1 MTAYAGACGPR
12 GFAGFDDDDVAAM
25 AEQLRGMK
33 RMFMAGRRGG
43 PGHGPGGHGGPGVP
57 WRGFGP
63 GMARWGFPFG
73 DGGPRARAGRGDVRT
88 AVLALLWEGPR
99 HGYQMIQEI
108 AERSEGAWKP
118 SPGSIY
124 PVLSALQDEGLVD
137 DEKIDGRRVFSLTDA
152 GRAAVEERAEEI
164 AHVFD
169 SNKAEEDADL
179 ADIRPLIAGVASATM
194 QVLQTGSPEQVAA
207 ARKVLATARRE
218 LYLLLAEDDEDA

>member
-124 PVLSALQDEGLVD
+124 PALSLLEDEGLIVAD
-137 DEKIDGRRVFSLTDA
+137 AATGKRQFTLTDNGREAVAQIGDTTPPWEQVTTDA
-152 GRAAVEERAEEI
+152 GSDVVGLRDAMKQFIGAWRQVMEVGSNEQRTAAVEI
-164 AHVFD
+164 L
-169 SNKAEEDADL
+169 NKARRQLYVLL
-179 ADIRPLIAGVASATM
+179 ADEA
-194 QVLQTGSPEQVAA
+194 
-207 ARKVLATARRE
+207 
-218 LYLLLAEDDEDA
+218 